1 VFRAYD
7 AERERL
13 VAVKL
18 FTLDLPP
25 EKVHQLVAE
34 FERLIAA
41 ELTHPALALPLA
53 TGITGVSAFLAQDYV
68 AAESLDLAVR
78 EYGTAAP
85 ADALRVAAQLA
96 GALDFAAVVNISHG
110 ALHPRDV
117 LLSTDDTR
125 LTGVGVA
132 RALETVGVP
141 VPVRRP
147 YTPPERIAGAAW
159 DRRGDV
165 FSLAA
170 MIHEL
175 LWARRISGTGT
186 RAVEGLTVI
195 EGSDHERLR
204 TAFARALAEDPAER
218 FDTAMEFAEALK
230 NSFPDVVLT
239 PPPPVA
245 ERRPRKSR
253 KVKEPIELIEPVEPI
268 EPVLPLLSEDLDL
281 SIAPP
286 MAEDEPPRFL
296 ELDEPPAAAPPPA
309 KFVRIVHEIERVE
322 PSMIAAEPA
331 TVAEPEMLS
340 MLERSRSAVWPLVLA
355 LAVGVAMGFAAGY
368 GIGTQRQ
375 SATSAA
381 TTSGKEFTESPVAA
395 APSAAAS
402 APASAASVAVVPA
415 PAQRAVP
422 ATAEPRPS
430 AAPVDEP
437 GRLLVR
443 STPTGGQV
451 FVDGK
456 ELGRTPE
463 SLGGF
468 ALGSH
473 HVRVAHA
480 GYVDAERRVTI
491 TPARPTQVI
500 SLALARERS
509 PEPPRRTAQAAP
521 PPPSAPAAHGSGA
534 VRVESR
540 PAGAS
545 VYVDGK
551 LVGMTPMS
559 LSAVDAGDHAFRLAR
574 DGYKPWAA
582 TVHVAAGEQN
592 RVTGS
597 LER

>member
-78 EYGTAAP
+78 EYGTAPP

-132 RALETVGVP
+132 RALETVGVAA
-141 VPVRRP
+141 PVRRP

-175 LWARRISGTGT
+175 LWARRISGTG
-186 RAVEGLTVI
+186 AHVVEGLTVI
-195 EGSDHERLR
+195 DGSDHERLR
-204 TAFARALAEDPAER
+204 RAFARALAEDPAER

-239 PPPPVA
+239 PPPVA

-253 KVKEPIELIEPVEPI
+253 KVRESIEPIEPVEP
-268 EPVLPLLSEDLDL
+268 VLPLMSEDLDL

-286 MAEDEPPRFL
+286 MAQDEPPRFL
-296 ELDEPPAAAPPPA
+296 ELDEPPVAVPPPP
-309 KFVRIVHEIERVE
+309 KFVRIVHEIEHVE
-322 PSMIAAEPA
+322 PPMIAAEPA

-375 SATSAA
+375 NATSAA

-395 APSAAAS
+395 APSAAAP

-415 PAQRAVP
+415 PAQGAIPAKAETRTAAVP
-422 ATAEPRPS
+422 VE
-430 AAPVDEP
+430 EP

-443 STPTGGQV
+443 STPTGGEV

-473 HVRVAHA
+473 HVRVTHA

-491 TPARPTQVI
+491 THARPTQVI

-521 PPPSAPAAHGSGA
+521 PPPPAPAAHGSGA

-545 VYVDGK
+545 VYVDGN
-551 LVGMTPMS
+551 LVGTTPMS
-559 LSAVDAGDHAFRLAR
+559 LPAVDAGDHAFRLAR
-574 DGYKPWAA
+574 DGYKPWTA
-582 TVHVAAGEQN
+582 TVRVAAGEQN